1 MNWFLKLL
9 KKMFCCAKL
18 DDTEDIHLLKN
29 NSISSSDSF
38 PIYLIYVDKHSSF
51 SSISIAN

>member
-9 KKMFCCAKL
+9 KKMFCCARL

-29 NSISSSDSF
+29 SRSSSDSF
-38 PIYLIYVDKHSSF
+38 PIYSVYADKHSSF

>member
-1 MNWFLKLL
+1 MNWFLKLV
-9 KKMFCCAKL
+9 KKMFCCARL

-29 NSISSSDSF
+29 SSSIDSF
-38 PIYLIYVDKHSSF
+38 PIYSVYKNKHSSF